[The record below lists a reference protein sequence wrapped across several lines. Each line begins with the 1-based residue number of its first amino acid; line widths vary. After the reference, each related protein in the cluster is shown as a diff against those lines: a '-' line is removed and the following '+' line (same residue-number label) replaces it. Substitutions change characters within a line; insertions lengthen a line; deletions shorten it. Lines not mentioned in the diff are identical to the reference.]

1 MELSKKLHKLTG
13 RYDLNKSTEYLKYE
27 YTDLEIA
34 DAARDLARANRT
46 RASLEQRK
54 KEVDSA
60 IKAEIEC
67 ENSIIARL
75 SNLIATGS
83 EYRDI
88 EVRIELDTPETG
100 KKRIVR
106 LDTGEEVAVKNMTD
120 QDRQMVIDL
129 QSAAE
134 AEEAKAEPIV
144 TPPPYQ
150 QRIEASPVD
159 PLGKEEAHTLEVV
172 NGATLG
178 PAVLHGGTHQSKKRK
193 RNADAESF
201 ADGSA
206 E

>member
-1 MELSKKLHKLTG
+1 MW

-27 YTDLEIA
+27 FTDEEIA
-34 DAARDLARANRT
+34 EVARDLAAANRK

-54 KEVDSA
+54 KEVDAA
-60 IKAEIEC
+60 IKAEIES
-67 ENSIIARL
+67 ENSVIGRL
-75 SNLIATGS
+75 SNLIVVGH

-88 EVRIELDTPETG
+88 EVRIELDTPEPG

-134 AEEAKAEPIV
+134 AEEAKVEPIV

-150 QRIEASPVD
+150 QRIGNGEEAIVD
-159 PLGKEEAHTLEVV
+159 PLITEYLTAQPE
-172 NGATLG
+172 ATLG
-178 PAVLHGGTHQSKKRK
+178 PAVLHGGTHQAKSKRG
-193 RNADAESF
+193 RNKEAEGF

-206 E
+206 G